1 MYTTD
6 SEFEPINCFCIT
18 DLYVDRVVIPGVCQ
32 IQDLLHFPTKEQ
44 FDEAEPAALNGL
56 DQPEQASI
64 PIPQLPQET
73 SSSLEQEPETHT
85 LHLQPQQEESLV
97 PTQTTLTADDMRRAK
112 RIRVSGEVRTL
123 PGWLAG
129 WLAPFPFLDSS
140 LRALWPSLASK
151 SCGRPFSCSL
161 RHLILPKCFFS
172 VILFMAS

>member
-1 MYTTD
+1 MNTTD
-6 SEFEPINCFCIT
+6 SEFEPINSLCLT
-18 DLYVDRVVIPGVCQ
+18 DLYVDRVVIPDVCK

-73 SSSLEQEPETHT
+73 PSSLEQEPETHT

-112 RIRVSGEVRTL
+112 RIRVSGEVAR
-123 PGWLAG
+123 
-129 WLAPFPFLDSS
+129 
-140 LRALWPSLASK
+140 SLAARTPLS
-151 SCGRPFSCSL
+151 SWTVFSGLCGP
-161 RHLILPKCFFS
+161 
-172 VILFMAS
+172 A